1 MEEFLEHLAT
11 YQARAVLLSAY
22 SLLTMILRV
31 EYCGMS
37 LIRFFVNMKLMM
49 QVRTE
54 VILCSAL
61 HVTAERTTTTAL
73 ATIYRVAELHQRSH
87 FLVQ

>member
-31 EYCGMS
+31 EYWQRHVFGQIFCEHEAYDASTHGGDIVLNTPRDSRKDNDDSISNDLSCG
-37 LIRFFVNMKLMM
+37 
-49 QVRTE
+49 
-54 VILCSAL
+54 
-61 HVTAERTTTTAL
+61 
-73 ATIYRVAELHQRSH
+73 
-87 FLVQ
+87 